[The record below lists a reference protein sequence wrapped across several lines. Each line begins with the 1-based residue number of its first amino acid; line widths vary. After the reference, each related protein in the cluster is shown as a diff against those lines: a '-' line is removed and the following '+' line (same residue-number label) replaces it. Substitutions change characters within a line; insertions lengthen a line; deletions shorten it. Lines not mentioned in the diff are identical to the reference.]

1 MANELTEE
9 IATYKASLSGW
20 IDQEGKFVLIHKT
33 DVGGFFDTYEEALRT
48 GYERF
53 GLVPFMVKQV
63 RKQQQAHFVSRLMV
77 PQQV

>member
-1 MANELTEE
+1 MAAELTEE
-9 IATYKASLSGW
+9 ISTYNDSIDSW
-20 IDQEGKFVLIHKT
+20 SDQEGKFVLIHKT
-33 DVGGFFDTYEEALRT
+33 KVSGFFDTYEEALRT

-63 RKQQQAHFVSRLMV
+63 RTQQQAHFVSRLIV